1 MKRFASVGTMVL
13 VCTALASPVVAQQP
27 ARDAWQLT
35 VTPYLMGA
43 AISGT
48 TGARGVEAEID
59 LSASDVFS
67 HLEFGFMGIVAAR
80 KGNWGIGTDL
90 IFMALGA
97 TADRPAADVD
107 FNQTAFAVY
116 GLRRVSAVAEATFG
130 LRVNGLD
137 GGLTFKEQS
146 MVPAGTELSQSAW
159 WADPIVGLRLH
170 SNSAR
175 RLNAT
180 VYGEIGGFGL
190 GSDLEWQIF
199 PVVDVRL
206 SERMSLD
213 LGYRWLSMDYTTG
226 DGSDQFTWD
235 TLTQGPVVGF
245 EFQF

>member
-1 MKRFASVGTMVL
+1 MKRFACAGTMVL
-13 VCTALASPVVAQQP
+13 VCLALASPAIAQQP
-27 ARDAWQLT
+27 ASDAWQVT

-43 AISGT
+43 AIGGT
-48 TGARGVEAEID
+48 AGARGVEAGID
-59 LSASDVFS
+59 LPASDVFS

-80 KGNWGIGTDL
+80 KGDWGVGTDL

-107 FNQTAFAVY
+107 FNQTAFALY
-116 GLRRVSAVAEATFG
+116 GLRRLNAVAEATFG

-137 GGLTFKEQS
+137 GGLTFKDQS
-146 MVPAGTELSQSAW
+146 VVPAGTELSQSKW
-159 WADPIVGLRLH
+159 WVDPIVGLRLH

-175 RLNAT
+175 RVNAT
-180 VYGEIGGFGL
+180 LYGEIGGFGL

-199 PVVDVRL
+199 PVVDVRVL
-206 SERMSLD
+206 ERMSLE

-226 DGSDQFTWD
+226 DGSDRFTWD

-245 EFQF
+245 KFQF

>member
-1 MKRFASVGTMVL
+1 MNRCAYVGTMVV
-13 VCTALASPVVAQQP
+13 VCLALTSPVVAQQP
-27 ARDAWQLT
+27 ASEWQVT

-48 TGARGVEAEID
+48 TGVRGVESEID
-59 LSASDVFS
+59 LSASDIFS
-67 HLEFGFMGIVAAR
+67 HLEFGAMGIVAAR
-80 KGNWGIGTDL
+80 KGNWGVGIDV

-97 TADRPAADVD
+97 TADRPAADLD

-116 GLRRVSAVAEATFG
+116 GLRRLNAVAEATFG

-146 MVPAGTELSQSAW
+146 VVPAGTELSQSKW
-159 WADPIVGLRLH
+159 WVDPIVGLRLH

-175 RLNAT
+175 RVNAT
-180 VYGEIGGFGL
+180 LYGEIGGFGL

-199 PVVDVRL
+199 PVVDVRVL
-206 SERMSLD
+206 ERMSLD

-226 DGSDQFTWD
+226 DGADQFTWD

-245 EFQF
+245 KFQF

>member
-1 MKRFASVGTMVL
+1 MKRFAYVRTMVY
-13 VCTALASPVVAQQP
+13 VCLALASPAVAQQP
-27 ARDAWQLT
+27 ASDAWRVTL
-35 VTPYLMGA
+35 TPYLIGA

-59 LSASDVFS
+59 LPASDIFS
-67 HLEFGFMGIVAAR
+67 NLEFGAMGIVAAR
-80 KGNWGIGTDL
+80 KGDWGLGTDL

-107 FNQTAFAVY
+107 FNQTAFAFY
-116 GLRRVSAVAEATFG
+116 GLRRLNAVAEATFG

-137 GGLTFKEQS
+137 GGLTFKEES
-146 MVPAGTELSQSAW
+146 VVPAGTELSQSKW
-159 WADPIVGLRLH
+159 WVDPIVGLRLH

-175 RLNAT
+175 RVNAT
-180 VYGEIGGFGL
+180 LYGEIGGLGL

-199 PVVDVRL
+199 PVVDVRVL
-206 SERMSLD
+206 DRMSLE

-226 DGSDQFTWD
+226 DGSDHFTWD

-245 EFQF
+245 KFQF

>member
-1 MKRFASVGTMVL
+1 MKRFAYVGTMVI
-13 VCTALASPVVAQQP
+13 VCLALASPVVAQQP
-27 ARDAWQLT
+27 ASDTWQVT

-48 TGARGVEAEID
+48 TGVRGVESEID

-67 HLEFGFMGIVAAR
+67 NLEFGAMGIVAAR
-80 KGNWGIGTDL
+80 KGNWGVGADV

-107 FNQTAFAVY
+107 FDQTAFALY
-116 GLRRVSAVAEATFG
+116 GMRRLNAVAEATFG
-130 LRVNGLD
+130 VRVNGLD

-146 MVPAGTELSQSAW
+146 VVPAGTGLSQSKW
-159 WADPIVGLRLH
+159 WVDPIVGLRLH

-175 RLNAT
+175 RVNAT
-180 VYGEIGGFGL
+180 LYGEIGGFGL

-199 PVVDVRL
+199 PVADVRVL
-206 SERMSLD
+206 ERMSLE

-245 EFQF
+245 KFQF